1 MAKPSAVPLIH
12 IGYPK
17 ALSSWLQKWLFTP
30 QNGFCKVMDSLTLQ
44 LFLID
49 ATPFTFDT
57 TQAMEWMEKTRR
69 EAIQNKEVPESEKLQ
84 EVLTG
89 ESLVGHTHCGGYN
102 AKTNADRLK
111 QLCPQAKILIIVREQ
126 KTAIRSL
133 YKTFITW
140 GMPHSIDRI
149 LNPVEPNLSPQ
160 FNLDFLRYDLLV
172 DYYQQLYGKEN
183 VLVLPYEAF
192 AHNGADFVRRIFSF
206 CGMEPAEGKIK
217 KLPLNRL
224 VNRGQTLLNLF
235 IERWRNYVFVS
246 NPFNY
251 SGWFTPT
258 EASLKRRMTRS
269 KKNPF
274 PAFMDKWFEAG
285 FKRKVAQHC
294 AGQFA
299 ESNRRLQQLTG
310 LELQPYGYEL

>member
-1 MAKPSAVPLIH
+1 MAKKHPVPLIH

-17 ALSSWLQKWLFTP
+17 ALSSWMQKLLFTP

-49 ATPFTFDT
+49 ATPFAFDT
-57 TQAMEWMEKTRR
+57 TRALEWMEKSRR
-69 EAIQNKEVPESEKLQ
+69 EVLHQQEIPDSEDLQ

-111 QLCPQAKILIIVREQ
+111 QLCPQAKILIVVREQ
-126 KTAIRSL
+126 KAAIRSL

-149 LNPVEPNLSPQ
+149 LDPVEPNLSPQ

-192 AHNGADFVRRIFSF
+192 AENGANFVRRIFHF
-206 CGMEPAEGKIK
+206 CDMRDAEEKIK
-217 KLPLNRL
+217 KLPLKRHI
-224 VNRGQTLLNLF
+224 NRGQTLLNLF
-235 IERWRNYVFVS
+235 IERWRNYFLVS

-251 SGWFTPT
+251 SGWFAPT
-258 EASLKRRMTRS
+258 EESLNRRLARS
-269 KKNPF
+269 KKNFF
-274 PAFMDKWFEAG
+274 PAFTDHWFEAG
-285 FKRKVAQHC
+285 FKRKVAEHC
-294 AGQFA
+294 AGKFSD
-299 ESNRRLQQLTG
+299 SNRRLQELTG
-310 LELQPYGYEL
+310 LDLTSYGYEL

>member
-1 MAKPSAVPLIH
+1 MAKPSAIPLIH

-17 ALSSWLQKWLFTP
+17 ALSSWMQKWLFTS

-57 TQAMEWMEKTRR
+57 TKALEWMEKTR
-69 EAIQNKEVPESEKLQ
+69 KETAGSESLQ

-111 QLCPQAKILIIVREQ
+111 QLCPQAKILIVVREQ
-126 KTAIRSL
+126 KAAIRSL

-172 DYYQQLYGKEN
+172 EYYQQLYGKEN

-192 AHNGADFVRRIFSF
+192 TEDGADFVRKIFVF
-206 CGMEPAEGKIK
+206 CGMAQTEEKIK

-224 VNRGQTLLNLF
+224 VNRGQTLLNLLM
-235 IERWRNYVFVS
+235 ERWRNYFWVS
-246 NPFNY
+246 SPFNY
-251 SGWFTPT
+251 SGWFTLT
-258 EASLKRRMTRS
+258 EASLKRRIARS
-269 KKNPF
+269 KKNSF
-274 PAFMDKWFEAG
+274 PTCMDHWFEAG
-285 FKRKVAQHC
+285 FKCKVDQRC
-294 AGQFA
+294 AGEFA

-310 LELQPYGYEL
+310 LDLTSYGYEL

>member
-17 ALSSWLQKWLFTP
+17 ALSSWMQKWLFTP

-57 TQAMEWMEKTRR
+57 TKALEWMEKTR
-69 EAIQNKEVPESEKLQ
+69 KEVTNSENLQ

-111 QLCPQAKILIIVREQ
+111 QLCPQAKILIVVREQ
-126 KTAIRSL
+126 KATIRSL

-149 LNPVEPNLSPQ
+149 LHPVEPNLSPQ

-192 AHNGADFVRRIFSF
+192 TGNGADFVRRIFAF
-206 CGMEPAEGKIK
+206 CGMAQAEEKIK

-224 VNRGQTLLNLF
+224 VNRGQTLLNLL
-235 IERWRNYVFVS
+235 IERWRNYFLVS

-251 SGWFTPT
+251 SGWFVPT
-258 EASLKRRMTRS
+258 EASLKRRITRS
-269 KKNPF
+269 KKNIF
-274 PAFMDKWFEAG
+274 PALMDHWFEAG
-285 FKRKVAQHC
+285 FKRKVEQHC
-294 AGQFA
+294 AGKFA

-310 LELQPYGYEL
+310 LDLTSYGYEL

>member
-17 ALSSWLQKWLFTP
+17 ALSSWMQKWLFTP

-57 TQAMEWMEKTRR
+57 TKALEWMEKSR
-69 EAIQNKEVPESEKLQ
+69 KETLHHQGQGSENLQ

-126 KTAIRSL
+126 KATIRSL

-149 LNPVEPNLSPQ
+149 LHPVEPNLSPQ

-192 AHNGADFVRRIFSF
+192 AENGADFVRRIFVF
-206 CGMEPAEGKIK
+206 CDMAQAEEKIK

-235 IERWRNYVFVS
+235 IERWRNYVLVS
-246 NPFNY
+246 SPFNY
-251 SGWFTPT
+251 AGWFTPT
-258 EASLKRRMTRS
+258 EASLKRRIGRS

-274 PAFMDKWFEAG
+274 PVFMDNWFEAG
-285 FKRKVAQHC
+285 FKRKVEQHC
-294 AGQFA
+294 AGKFA
-299 ESNRRLQQLTG
+299 ESNRRLQKITG
-310 LELQPYGYEL
+310 LDLTSYGYEL

>member
-1 MAKPSAVPLIH
+1 MSAPERLPLIH
-12 IGYPK
+12 VGYPK

-49 ATPFTFDT
+49 ATPFTFDP
-57 TQAMEWMEKTRR
+57 AKARAWMEKSRQET
-69 EAIQNKEVPESEKLQ
+69 PGSEHLQ

-111 QLCPQAKILIIVREQ
+111 QLCPQAKVLIVVREQ
-126 KTAIRSL
+126 QATIRSL

-149 LNPVEPNLSPQ
+149 LKPVDANLSPQ

-172 DYYQQLYGKEN
+172 AYYQQLYGKEQ
-183 VLVLPYEAF
+183 VLVLPYEMF
-192 AHNGADFVRRIFSF
+192 KQQPQEFVRRIFLF
-206 CGMEPAEGKIK
+206 CQVENAEDKLK
-217 KLPLNRL
+217 KLPFKKP
-224 VNRGQTLLNLF
+224 VNRGQTLLNLL
-235 IERWRNYVFVS
+235 IERWRNYFLVS
-246 NPFNY
+246 GPFNY
-251 SGWFTPT
+251 SGWFVPT
-258 EASLKRRMTRS
+258 EASLKRRIARS

-274 PAFMDKWFEAG
+274 PAFMDRWFEAG
-285 FKRKVAQHC
+285 FQRKVSAHC
-294 AGQFA
+294 SGQFA
-299 ESNRRLQQLTG
+299 DSNRRLQQLTG
-310 LELQPYGYEL
+310 LDLQAYGYEL